1 MVVGNFNLTNV
12 DALNTK
18 LVERGQH
25 PVFDTDTQ
33 AILEEAGYHLDAFN
47 DMLSADAKKAD
58 IPGGEQ
64 AQWIGERINL
74 PEIFRK
80 AAMHWDGGY
89 SLAGIVGNGDAFALR
104 DPLGIRPAY
113 FIDDD
118 ELVAVASERAP
129 LMTVF
134 DKELEDVM
142 EVQPGTIVVIR
153 SSGLS

>member
-64 AQWIGERINL
+64 AKWIGERINL

-118 ELVAVASERAP
+118 ELVLDPFDRLGPFLLSVA
-129 LMTVF
+129 
-134 DKELEDVM
+134 
-142 EVQPGTIVVIR
+142 IR
-153 SSGLS
+153 QVAKPNEHHSRQQCDR